1 MMNLGYWGDGAVT
14 AREAQVT
21 LVRRMAERLPD
32 LRGQRVLDA
41 GCGAGGHSNVLALE
55 CGADVDAIDI
65 LPERI
70 ELGRDFAAAH
80 GIGDRLRFQIADA
93 TALPFEDGSF
103 DAVFSLEAAHSFSD
117 KTRFAHEAFRVLRP
131 GGSIA
136 LGDIIV
142 TEAPLARRLSPPGP
156 PLLTAEAWRRVMDD
170 AGFELLEKRLIGAA
184 VYPGNRRWLMLTAG
198 ERRKKILASLK
209 PNLGVA
215 ARLGM
220 RRGQAWLL
228 EFAANRS
235 LPTAIGALGLR
246 EYLLMVATRPGP
258 R

>member
-1 MMNLGYWGDGAVT
+1 MTTAVIEDDGGPIDRRPWALSPSPGLRAEARPRELHPPMMNLGYWGDGAVT

-131 GGSIA
+131 G
-136 LGDIIV
+136 
-142 TEAPLARRLSPPGP
+142 EASC
-156 PLLTAEAWRRVMDD
+156 W
-170 AGFELLEKRLIGAA
+170 
-184 VYPGNRRWLMLTAG
+184 
-198 ERRKKILASLK
+198 
-209 PNLGVA
+209 
-215 ARLGM
+215 
-220 RRGQAWLL
+220 
-228 EFAANRS
+228 
-235 LPTAIGALGLR
+235 
-246 EYLLMVATRPGP
+246 AT
-258 R
+258 

>member
-1 MMNLGYWGDGAVT
+1 M
-14 AREAQVT
+14 
-21 LVRRMAERLPD
+21 
-32 LRGQRVLDA
+32 
-41 GCGAGGHSNVLALE
+41 
-55 CGADVDAIDI
+55 
-65 LPERI
+65 
-70 ELGRDFAAAH
+70 
-80 GIGDRLRFQIADA
+80 
-93 TALPFEDGSF
+93 
-103 DAVFSLEAAHSFSD
+103 
-117 KTRFAHEAFRVLRP
+117 
-131 GGSIA
+131 
-136 LGDIIV
+136 GDITA
-142 TEAPLARRLSPPGP
+142 TEAPLARRFSPPGP

-235 LPTAIGALGLR
+235 LPAAIGVLGLR